1 MASHLSD
8 RFLWLCLGVS
18 LFFAVRG
25 IAADLRRVSDLTEIK
40 HVEKEDKII
49 SEGTEDAL
57 KLDTLLKLS
66 DSTSYDLRAAYAASA
81 LHYEALTLAN
91 DPSRALRIIAE
102 RSTKGSTRD
111 LLLKDLA
118 SKNKE
123 RRGRAL
129 TALYF
134 LLSNRALARTAV
146 CSRLKDLST
155 YTALVDCLCNFLK
168 EHVEET
174 STTDSPILPKTR
186 PLGEKKA
193 LSILNLILRENIPA
207 ALEAGVV
214 SRWLS
219 KYPFPCALT
228 TPSRRQ
234 DVVILMKTWWSDDTI
249 MSEIFS
255 TLSSHPDGT
264 KQLRKYGLMGSMM
277 EENDHDDDEED
288 SDVWMIDGEDT
299 AGSRRLSGRRLRGGT
314 AEEQAVRRRRREAMV
329 LSDGVHPLN
338 NDDIFQIPIA
348 E

>member
-1 MASHLSD
+1 M
-8 RFLWLCLGVS
+8 S

-49 SEGTEDAL
+49 SEGTEDGMLNDSTRGIFQGLTSIAAL

-134 LLSNRALARTAV
+134 LLSNRARTFSIDIY
-146 CSRLKDLST
+146 CKLLS
-155 YTALVDCLCNFLK
+155 Y
-168 EHVEET
+168 
-174 STTDSPILPKTR
+174 
-186 PLGEKKA
+186 
-193 LSILNLILRENIPA
+193 
-207 ALEAGVV
+207 
-214 SRWLS
+214 
-219 KYPFPCALT
+219 
-228 TPSRRQ
+228 
-234 DVVILMKTWWSDDTI
+234 
-249 MSEIFS
+249 
-255 TLSSHPDGT
+255 
-264 KQLRKYGLMGSMM
+264 
-277 EENDHDDDEED
+277 
-288 SDVWMIDGEDT
+288 
-299 AGSRRLSGRRLRGGT
+299 
-314 AEEQAVRRRRREAMV
+314 
-329 LSDGVHPLN
+329 
-338 NDDIFQIPIA
+338 
-348 E
+348 

>member
-25 IAADLRRVSDLTEIK
+25 IVADLRRVSDLTEIK
-40 HVEKEDKII
+40 QVEKEDKII

-66 DSTSYDLRAAYAASA
+66 DSTSYDLRAA
-81 LHYEALTLAN
+81 
-91 DPSRALRIIAE
+91 ALRIVAE

-111 LLLKDLA
+111 LLLQDLA

-123 RRGRAL
+123 RRV
-129 TALYF
+129 
-134 LLSNRALARTAV
+134 SRTAV

-155 YTALVDCLCNFLK
+155 YTALVDCLCNFLE

-193 LSILNLILRENIPA
+193 LSILNLILQENIPA

-228 TPSRRQ
+228 KPSRRQ

-249 MSEIFS
+249 MSAIFS

-277 EENDHDDDEED
+277 EENDHDDEDD

-338 NDDIFQIPIA
+338 NEDIFQIPIA

>member
-66 DSTSYDLRAAYAASA
+66 DSTSYDLRAA
-81 LHYEALTLAN
+81 
-91 DPSRALRIIAE
+91 ALRIIAE

-228 TPSRRQ
+228 TPARRQ

>member
-8 RFLWLCLGVS
+8 KFLWLCLGVS

-66 DSTSYDLRAAYAASA
+66 DSTSYDLRAA
-81 LHYEALTLAN
+81 
-91 DPSRALRIIAE
+91 ALRIIAE

-123 RRGRAL
+123 RRV
-129 TALYF
+129 
-134 LLSNRALARTAV
+134 SRTAV

-155 YTALVDCLCNFLK
+155 YTALVDCLCNFLE

-193 LSILNLILRENIPA
+193 LSILNLILQENIPA

-228 TPSRRQ
+228 KPSRRK

-249 MSEIFS
+249 MSAIFS

-277 EENDHDDDEED
+277 EENDPDDED

-299 AGSRRLSGRRLRGGT
+299 AGSRRLSGRRVRGGT

>member
-66 DSTSYDLRAAYAASA
+66 DSTSYDLRAA
-81 LHYEALTLAN
+81 
-91 DPSRALRIIAE
+91 ALRIIAE